1 MKDIQT
7 SYKGVIMKEKFES
20 AKKFVKNHKTDFICG
35 GIVLGCIATIALIQA
50 SAELVS
56 DDDDSADVNDTNV
69 NEITED

>member
-1 MKDIQT
+1 
-7 SYKGVIMKEKFES
+7 MKEKFES
-20 AKKFVKNHKTDFICG
+20 AKEFVKNHKTDFICG

-50 SAELVS
+50 TVETES